1 MVPMEALVRRT
12 GYPWGAHARKL
23 VAPIVVWAV
32 WGAMTAATILFI
44 RQYARNIPYM
54 DDFALVPL
62 ITGHDPVSLQWIWSQ
77 HNEHRPAIS
86 RLILVGLH
94 RFIANDFRVGM
105 YFNAGLLSAAA
116 ASTLLLVRR
125 LRGSFSIT
133 DIVLPLSILNLGQAE
148 TLLISFAMN
157 LMLTAWISCELIAT
171 AASANDRLGWR
182 LALKFGLFLVLLP
195 LCGGSGLVMLPPLAM
210 WLAGYSAC
218 GLWSGRDPGVAARA
232 IGLWLLTA
240 CSVVVGLYLIGY
252 TSPAHR
258 GPPPSLTAVATTTL
272 EYLSLVVCA
281 DAPNYWRLAG
291 LTVVLLVGATLLRL
305 VVVVLQHP
313 EESPSA
319 LGLIALI
326 LSMLSAAAAV
336 GLSRSYFGAVGGR
349 ASRYVTIAAPLLC
362 AVYVAWLA
370 HGPSL
375 AQRVVHNV
383 LLALVCLA
391 MPANIKF
398 GLRFGEDRLSAYR
411 SVERSLKARAHRSVL
426 MRKACPALFPDPE
439 IAYKCFKMLKDA
451 RVGDFANL
459 VDDRVVDDPET
470 PTAVH

>member
-240 CSVVVGLYLIGY
+240 CSVVVALYLIGY

-258 GPPPSLTAVATTTL
+258 GPPPSLTAVATTTCWNTSKSGRMRRRTQL
-272 EYLSLVVCA
+272 
-281 DAPNYWRLAG
+281 LASRG
-291 LTVVLLVGATLLRL
+291 ALTVVLLVSATLLRL

-313 EESPSA
+313 EESPRSR
-319 LGLIALI
+319 
-326 LSMLSAAAAV
+326 AV
-336 GLSRSYFGAVGGR
+336 
-349 ASRYVTIAAPLLC
+349 
-362 AVYVAWLA
+362 
-370 HGPSL
+370 
-375 AQRVVHNV
+375 
-383 LLALVCLA
+383 
-391 MPANIKF
+391 
-398 GLRFGEDRLSAYR
+398 
-411 SVERSLKARAHRSVL
+411 RAHPVNAQCRRRGGPVAIVL
-426 MRKACPALFPDPE
+426 R
-439 IAYKCFKMLKDA
+439 
-451 RVGDFANL
+451 RG
-459 VDDRVVDDPET
+459 RGT
-470 PTAVH
+470 R